1 MEDYLN
7 QTKVERILSWGDDVT
22 EEKLQAIINRKI
34 RQEKIAIKDVKLRTF
49 ITEDS
54 GRNEMVQHVYDITY
68 GTVRK
73 NEDTLV
79 VIDDSIVRGT
89 TLKESIVRML
99 ARLHPKKIIVV
110 SSAPQIRYPDCYGID
125 MSKLG
130 DFIAFRAAIE
140 LLKERNKVVSL
151 RMCIRKYLSWS
162 DAINYIWKMWCA
174 IFINLLPPQE
184 ISDKIAQLITPKGT
198 DLPVQVI
205 YQTIEDLHECC
216 PNQYR

>member
-1 MEDYLN
+1 M
-7 QTKVERILSWGDDVT
+7 
-22 EEKLQAIINRKI
+22 INRKI

-73 NEDTLV
+73 DLDTLV

-99 ARLHPKKIIVV
+99 ARLHPKRIIVL

-140 LLKERNKVVSL
+140 LLKEQGKRRHIAL
-151 RMCIRKYLSWS
+151 R
-162 DAINYIWKMWCA
+162 
-174 IFINLLPPQE
+174 
-184 ISDKIAQLITPKGT
+184 
-198 DLPVQVI
+198 V
-205 YQTIEDLHECC
+205 
-216 PNQYR
+216 